1 MRRLADAESQLE
13 GQQGK
18 VSSLEKQKSRLQG
31 ELEDLMIEVERSQA
45 VAANAEKQ
53 QRSFDKTIDEWKRK
67 VSTAVPPARRNLIFS
82 QWQASAMVNEWCDVT
97 PLVCCRRSLTSKP
110 SSIAPTLT
118 VAPAPPRSTSSSRR
132 STRRTRLL
140 RRCAE
145 RTRTCRVRTR
155 TSISLADA

>member
-1 MRRLADAESQLE
+1 MFRLADAESQLE

-67 VSTAVPPARRNLIFS
+67 VSTAVPQYR
-82 QWQASAMVNEWCDVT
+82 QV
-97 PLVCCRRSLTSKP
+97 
-110 SSIAPTLT
+110 
-118 VAPAPPRSTSSSRR
+118 ST
-132 STRRTRLL
+132 
-140 RRCAE
+140 AH
-145 RTRTCRVRTR
+145 
-155 TSISLADA
+155 

>member
-1 MRRLADAESQLE
+1 MRVPRLADAESQLE

-67 VSTAVPPARRNLIFS
+67 VSTTVPPR
-82 QWQASAMVNEWCDVT
+82 QY
-97 PLVCCRRSLTSKP
+97 
-110 SSIAPTLT
+110 
-118 VAPAPPRSTSSSRR
+118 RST
-132 STRRTRLL
+132 
-140 RRCAE
+140 AG
-145 RTRTCRVRTR
+145 
-155 TSISLADA
+155 